1 MDPTTTD
8 AAETA
13 NAQSA
18 QSSSTQ
24 AAAQADKPTE
34 KLYSKDELTR
44 IVQREVGKINA
55 EVAPLRE
62 KLTVL
67 EQEKQAA
74 EEAKLS
80 AAQRAELERK
90 REKDAYEA
98 KIAALDAQAKK
109 ERETRQQLMRSHAAS
124 SVVSRFAAR
133 LFNPEIAQDVER
145 LVAERVVVETG
156 SDGVE
161 RAALVMGAP
170 GDTEPLSEAAVQ
182 KFADAHL
189 TRFFKAQGGSGSQ
202 HGGTAN
208 GRTVARQIANPTD
221 RMAEALAQRA
231 RR

>member
-1 MDPTTTD
+1 MDTTTTG

-13 NAQSA
+13 NAQSV
-18 QSSSTQ
+18 QPST
-24 AAAQADKPTE
+24 AQAEKPAEKPAE
-34 KLYSKDELTR
+34 KLYSKDELTK
-44 IVQREVGKINA
+44 IVQREVGKITA

-98 KIAALDAQAKK
+98 KIADLDARAKK

-145 LVAERVVVETG
+145 LVAERVVVEVG
-156 SDGVE
+156 SDGAE
-161 RAALVMGAP
+161 RVALVMGAP
-170 GDTEPLSEAAVQ
+170 GDTEPLSDAAVQ

-189 TRFFKAQGGSGSQ
+189 TRFFKAQGGSGGQ
-202 HGGTAN
+202 HGGSTN
-208 GRTVARQIANPTD
+208 GRTVARQIVNPTD
-221 RMAEALAQRA
+221 RMAEALAQRG
-231 RR
+231 RH